1 MSAVYLSRM
10 LTQNHSES
18 RYRDSRAGV
27 KNSQTLNKLGHLKI
41 RYKAP
46 TGGSSKLIKQ
56 SINKHSRSLD
66 SANADTQFAV
76 AVGGFGQRL
85 SQESN
90 YINNWQYSDSY
101 EIASKTLA
109 RQPNSDKDG
118 TRRQFMTLTELAST
132 LDSKR

>member
-10 LTQNHSES
+10 LTQNHSER
-18 RYRDSRAGV
+18 RYSDSKAGA
-27 KNSQTLNKLGHLKI
+27 KNSQTVNELGYLKI

-66 SANADTQFAV
+66 SANVDTQFAV
-76 AVGGFGQRL
+76 AVAGFGQRL
-85 SQESN
+85 SQSN
-90 YINNWQYSDSY
+90 YINNWHYSDSY

-132 LDSKR
+132 LASKR

>member
-56 SINKHSRSLD
+56 PINKPSRSLD
-66 SANADTQFAV
+66 SANVDTQFAV

-85 SQESN
+85 SQSE
-90 YINNWQYSDSY
+90 YINNWQYSDST
-101 EIASKTLA
+101 ELA
-109 RQPNSDKDG
+109 TRSLIQQPTSDKDG
-118 TRRQFMTLTELAST
+118 TRRNFATLTELAIA